1 MPGLCSLLGWSSAVR
16 FVFSRS
22 SRCLSARSSPKKRSE
37 RHWPWVQIEVRCGT
51 GLLTFAAPCS
61 RCQNDTALSVSF
73 CYMIA
78 AIHVLTDM
86 RTDQELQP
94 LAVAKVFKHLTEKEQ
109 PNLLL
114 FGKQA
119 IDDDSNQTAQMVA
132 SLLDWPQG
140 TFASELEV
148 VEDGKAVKVT
158 REIDGGLQTIQL
170 TLPAVVSADLRLNE
184 PRCVDLMLSQLAPP
198 RVLC

>member
-1 MPGLCSLLGWSSAVR
+1 
-16 FVFSRS
+16 
-22 SRCLSARSSPKKRSE
+22 
-37 RHWPWVQIEVRCGT
+37 
-51 GLLTFAAPCS
+51 
-61 RCQNDTALSVSF
+61 
-73 CYMIA
+73 MIA